1 MDIIRIAKTITP
13 AVVVL
18 VAGLLGM
25 NFLYNSYMDNSAATV
40 ITLEPAAG
48 EEMTTTVEDTM
59 GEAVEAVEE
68 AVEEMVEEVTEDMPA
83 VEDAVEGETTEGATE
98 EVEHDHAH

>member
-48 EEMTTTVEDTM
+48 EEMMSTVEDTM

-68 AVEEMVEEVTEDMPA
+68 MVEEAVEAVEEMTEGEPVEEETAED
-83 VEDAVEGETTEGATE
+83 GE
-98 EVEHDHAH
+98 EHDHAH